1 MRILVRFSG
10 DISTKARGTR
20 KRFVQRLKEN
30 LEDALRGAGHDARVE
45 RTWSRLVVETEDAS
59 AIQLCTRIFG
69 VQSVSPVE
77 RRSWTDLDSVLTQAH
92 AVFAERVDGRSFAVR
107 ARRSGREIDSIPF
120 RSSEIERELGSLLL
134 AHARK
139 VDLGNPEVT
148 AALEVHRKH
157 VDLFTER
164 VPGPGGLPLGVGGRA
179 LSLVSGGFDSAVAS
193 WQMLKR
199 GLALDY
205 LFFNLGGLAHEVG
218 VLRVMKVIADRWSY
232 GDRPRF
238 IAVDLRP
245 AIEAMR
251 QTVTPRFWQVVLK
264 RLMMRAADTVA
275 DRYHH
280 TALVTGEAVGQV
292 SSQTLQNLAVITAG
306 CRHLVLRPLV
316 GFNKDEIVDCARR
329 IGTFDLS
336 AAVGEY
342 CAILPRHPA
351 TAARRSV
358 IESEESKLD
367 PELLDRA
374 VSASLEL
381 DLRSLEVGT
390 IGATELET
398 EIVPDGATVI
408 DLRSRPAYDT
418 WHYPG
423 ALFLDYGQALKA
435 WTSFKRDTPFVLYC
449 EVGLKSAH
457 LAEMMQAEGF
467 EAWHV
472 RGGVRQIR
480 ALAEA
485 TAKA

>member
-20 KRFVQRLKEN
+20 KRFVKRLGEN
-30 LEDALRGAGHDARVE
+30 LADALRAAGHEARVE
-45 RTWSRLVVETEDAS
+45 RTWSRLVVETEDA
-59 AIQLCTRIFG
+59 AAVDVCTRVFG
-69 VQSVSPVE
+69 VQSASPVE
-77 RRSWTDLDSVLTQAH
+77 RRSWSDLDSVLSQAH
-92 AVFAERVDGRSFAVR
+92 AVFADRVEGKSFAVR
-107 ARRSGREIDSIPF
+107 AKRSGRDIDSIPF
-120 RSSEIERELGSLLL
+120 RSGEIERDLGSLLL
-134 AHARK
+134 AHARE
-139 VDLGNPEVT
+139 VDLSNPEVT
-148 AALEVHRKH
+148 AALEVHRDH
-157 VDLFTER
+157 IDLFTER
-164 VPGPGGLPLGVGGRA
+164 IPGPGGLPLGVGGRA

-218 VLRVMKVIADRWSY
+218 VLRVMKIIADRWSY

-245 AIEAMR
+245 AVEAMR
-251 QTVTPRFWQVVLK
+251 QTVTPRYWQVVLK
-264 RLMMRAADTVA
+264 RLMMRAADAVA

-316 GFNKDEIVDCARR
+316 GFNKDEIVDCARH

-358 IESEESKLD
+358 IEEEEAKLD
-367 PELLDRA
+367 LAVLDRA
-374 VSASLEL
+374 VSASLEI
-381 DLRSLEVGT
+381 DLRQLDAGSVG
-390 IGATELET
+390 AEELET
-398 EIVPDGATVI
+398 ETVPEGATVI

-418 WHYPG
+418 WHYPD
-423 ALFLDYGQALKA
+423 ALFLDYSQALKA
-435 WTSFKRDTPFVLYC
+435 WTSFNRDGSYVLYC

-457 LAEMMQAEGF
+457 LAEVMQEAGF
-467 EAWHV
+467 DARHV
-472 RGGVRQIR
+472 RGGLRQVQ
-480 ALAEA
+480 ALA
-485 TAKA
+485 KAMAGA